1 MPPLANFDDERS
13 IMSQVSG
20 SKPLVITE
28 VGYHADVNTD
38 DPHRGVS
45 EAVNARYTPRTV
57 LEAFRDG
64 IKRTYFYQL
73 ADPFTDAQAASKGL
87 GKAESSFGLLRND
100 LSPRPSFIALRNLL
114 RTAGGSS
121 AAVATPGG
129 LKLGFEGAPGDMRQL
144 LLRSAD
150 GTYSLVLWRQVS
162 LWDREAK
169 RPLTPA
175 PDRVDVVMG
184 QPLSLARRFD
194 PVGSDAETGRWA
206 NPRRLSVNLAGEPV
220 VLRLTP
226 GSASSPATPG
236 SDPAPAGSSSGLT
249 PQARLRLL
257 AGAGRRGQAR
267 GAGQAV
273 CPAPEALGPLTEGA
287 RRRAFPPRAGPTG
300 SVIASAA
307 NRAAG
312 RAGGPPPLAASR
324 RSR

>member
-1 MPPLANFDDERS
+1 MSRAQLGDLSANLDYGNLHPYPGGMPPLANFDDERT

-73 ADPFTDAQAASKGL
+73 ADPFTDAQAAAKGL

-100 LSPRPSFIALRNLL
+100 LTPRPSFIALRNLL

-121 AAVATPGG
+121 AAVSSPGG

-162 LWDREAK
+162 LWDRIGK
-169 RPLTPA
+169 RPLTAA
-175 PDRVDVVMG
+175 PDNVDVVMG

-194 PVGSDAETGRWA
+194 PVGSDAETARWA
-206 NPRRLSVNLAGEPV
+206 NPRRISVNLAGEPV

-226 GSASSPATPG
+226 G
-236 SDPAPAGSSSGLT
+236 AGSS
-249 PQARLRLL
+249 P
-257 AGAGRRGQAR
+257 GRR
-267 GAGQAV
+267 
-273 CPAPEALGPLTEGA
+273 
-287 RRRAFPPRAGPTG
+287 RRRTTPRRRRPA
-300 SVIASAA
+300 
-307 NRAAG
+307 RA
-312 RAGGPPPLAASR
+312 
-324 RSR
+324 